1 MIYFPELLFV
11 TNGFN
16 QELVLAVEVADI
28 SASNGRQIAY
38 SSLNIMIEDVNDNS
52 PKFKQKSYKGAVT
65 ENAANGANVLKV
77 VAKDADAN
85 RSIYYKAEGMEDVIK
100 LIKIDKTSGQIM
112 IGDKIDREQL
122 GWLNFTVRAT
132 DSGVPAL
139 WSYAD
144 VSIQVLDENDHSS
157 VFRDHHSNINV
168 SEDAPAGQTIIK
180 ITATDEDKGEYGRVT
195 YFLDNRSGS
204 SKFQINPE
212 KGNLT

>member
-1 MIYFPELLFV
+1 LVIYPELEVF

-16 QELVLAVEVADI
+16 QELELGVEVEDI

-38 SSLNIMIEDVNDNS
+38 SNLNIMIEDVNDNS

-65 ENAANGANVLKV
+65 ENAAHGENILKV

-100 LIKIDKTSGQIM
+100 LIKIDKTSGEIM
-112 IGDKIDREQL
+112 VGGKIDREQL

-144 VSIQVLDENDHSS
+144 VSIQVLDENDHSP
-157 VFRDHHSNINV
+157 VFRDFDSNISV

-180 ITATDEDKGEYGRVT
+180 ITATDEDEGEFGRVT
-195 YFLDNRSGS
+195 YFLDNHSGS

-212 KGNLT
+212 TGKVT